1 MDRWMLDLQRFVCR
15 KSFMDC
21 WMLDLQRFVCRIP
34 LSDQFPRPGMLRTD
48 CALFL
53 DVLVRQVYYIMYLLL
68 ISPPPYCN
76 CHPPL
81 CSMLT
86 VLVLILLYVHQQLL
100 CVHCKGDYVQFN
112 MFDNQ

>member
-1 MDRWMLDLQRFVCR
+1 MDRWMLDLQRFVCM

-53 DVLVRQVYYIMYLLL
+53 DVLVRQVYYIMYLVL
-68 ISPPPYCN
+68 ITPPPLIVIVT
-76 CHPPL
+76 PPPFVL
-81 CSMLT
+81 C
-86 VLVLILLYVHQQLL
+86 
-100 CVHCKGDYVQFN
+100 
-112 MFDNQ
+112 